1 MNFPSQ
7 LLFNDINHGHR
18 AALLKKSFFVAASIL
33 YGCDLLTAI
42 TKSCAEQCSLQLY
55 RTPLTCLVL
64 DHNFF
69 KTLKRFFAKIP
80 FFANH
85 QQVTY
90 FLWSLEENEYAGI
103 KNPINL
109 KHPEKLTLVMIL
121 SQRVDK

>member
-33 YGCDLLTAI
+33 NGCDLLTAI

-69 KTLKRFFAKIP
+69 KTLKR